1 VLYLHLAKDIIAQAP
16 MMTLL
21 LSLDSHIFLRLI
33 TSFEPL
39 FLMANF
45 LVYCVCNRIH
55 FVSSRPYAKDL
66 ALHEFG
72 VAEWGFVVLSTSV
85 LFSAVPLIGGVQD
98 AFPDS
103 VRSKAA
109 VSIGVGFC
117 LFFPMMAF
125 VQNFGI
131 YKDSSH
137 TIFQGSPWFFSTNT
151 LWNNTNCTLWL
162 FQVKFL
168 IAAIREPGCYVVWK
182 ASIRPGQNEEH
193 HHSPLQLIEQEEDA
207 ANRLTPISFEILKCA
222 RDKIEVNPC
231 MLQKQIVPALQYRT
245 RQKLFQP
252 DSGINCAQSFPWCVL
267 MLTNMW
273 MVLLVGILS
282 LFQSNTTKVQDQ
294 DQAQDGGAGHGEED
308 VETGQ
313 LIIATKEDIEGCWCG
328 CLPPYPFCTCTRKE
342 AMGPDEYVES
352 GCLPFPF
359 PFTEE
364 RRRVG
369 RTNDFR
375 VVAEDPNNINR
386 HCEGG
391 WNWNCI
397 WGFPFFSMR
406 LGEAPDCVPSA
417 IPDSEQPEPIS
428 VEEGVKLLRRVLD
441 NLGRRS
447 EDEAELIEK
456 VRCHDEGGD
465 HKLDEKEFWRLL
477 SDEGLLSAEDRTTRV
492 YDMSETLEV
501 KQQCSSP

>member
-1 VLYLHLAKDIIAQAP
+1 
-16 MMTLL
+16 
-21 LSLDSHIFLRLI
+21 
-33 TSFEPL
+33 
-39 FLMANF
+39 
-45 LVYCVCNRIH
+45 
-55 FVSSRPYAKDL
+55 
-66 ALHEFG
+66 
-72 VAEWGFVVLSTSV
+72 V

-207 ANRLTPISFEILKCA
+207 ANRLTPISFEMLKCA

-267 MLTNMW
+267 MITNMW

-282 LFQSNTTKVQDQ
+282 LFQSNTAKVQDE
-294 DQAQDGGAGHGEED
+294 DQTQEGAGEED
-308 VETGQ
+308 RETGF
-313 LIIATKEDIEGCWCG
+313 LIAPKEDIEGCWCG
-328 CLPPYPFCTCTRKE
+328 CGPPYPFCTCTRKE
-342 AMGPDEYVES
+342 ATGPNEYMES

-359 PFTEE
+359 PFSEE

-375 VVAEDPNNINR
+375 VIADDPNNINR

-391 WNWNCI
+391 NWNCI
-397 WGFPFFSMR
+397 WGLPYFSAR
-406 LGEAPDCVPSA
+406 LGEAPAMPGA
-417 IPDSEQPEPIS
+417 EQAEPESIS

-441 NLGRRS
+441 NLGQPP
-447 EDEAELIEK
+447 EDEAQLK
-456 VRCHDEGGD
+456 AAVQCHAEGDAG
-465 HKLDEKEFWRLL
+465 KLDEKEFWRLL
-477 SDEGLLSAEDRTTRV
+477 SHQGLLSAGVGQDGSRGSIEGGV
-492 YDMSETLEV
+492 VSGVAGAGLLAAV
-501 KQQCSSP
+501 AAAGV